1 MRPKFRYNFT
11 HVRTEGNKW
20 TYRDVGGQRLEN
32 TLGVFCIFCFRY
44 LSDTQGIEEDE
55 IDEILNDLDRD
66 GDGKITYEEFLS
78 MITMKK

>member
-11 HVRTEGNKW
+11 QVRRE
-20 TYRDVGGQRLEN
+20 YVDIDVGGLRLEN

-55 IDEILNDLDRD
+55 IDEILNDLNRD

-78 MITMKK
+78 MITKKK